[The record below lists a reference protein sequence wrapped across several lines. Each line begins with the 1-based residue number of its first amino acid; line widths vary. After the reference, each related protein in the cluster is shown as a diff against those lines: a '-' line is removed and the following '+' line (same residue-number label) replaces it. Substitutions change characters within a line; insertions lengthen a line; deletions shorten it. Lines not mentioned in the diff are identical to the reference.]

1 MSLHLGAKA
10 GDIAPTVLITG
21 DPLRAKHYAET
32 FLENPLCYNEI
43 RGMLGFTGMYQGAR
57 VSIQGTGIGIPST
70 ALYIHELTHSYDV
83 NCIIRVGTCGALQ
96 ADLALGDLVAATRAD
111 TDSGAVAKFLGQ
123 ETPKADKDL
132 LHLAR
137 KAAGELGLSLR
148 EGPVF
153 STDLFYSE
161 DEGRYDKSRTGG
173 ALGVDMETSMLYAMG
188 SKYGFS
194 ALSLLT
200 VSDNLI
206 TGTES
211 SAEEREKQA
220 NDMALV
226 ALKIAVRVSEGVL
239 PIGLR
244 GV

>member
-1 MSLHLGAKA
+1 MSLHLGAKP

-21 DPLRAKHYAET
+21 DPLRAKHYAEA
-32 FLENPLCYNEI
+32 FLEDRICYNQI
-43 RGMLGFTGMYQGAR
+43 RGMLGFTGNYKGRR

-96 ADLALGDLVAATRAD
+96 PDLDLGDLVAATSAN
-111 TDSGAVAKFLGQ
+111 TDSAAVIKFLREGAPARA
-123 ETPKADKDL
+123 ENTL
-132 LHLAR
+132 LQLAR
-137 KAAGELGLSLR
+137 STANGLKLPLR

-161 DEGRYDKSRTGG
+161 DEKRYDRSKTDGV
-173 ALGVDMETSMLYAMG
+173 LGVDMETSMLYAMG
-188 SKYGFS
+188 AWYGFK

-206 TGTES
+206 TGAES

-220 NDMALV
+220 NDMIRV
-226 ALKIAVRVSEGVL
+226 ALGVVEE
-239 PIGLR
+239 I
-244 GV
+244 